1 MPHLFSALTLRSVT
15 LRNRLMISPMC
26 MYSAKDDGLANDWH
40 LAHLGARAAGGAGL
54 VCVEATAVEPRG
66 RISPADLGLWGDQ
79 HVEPLARIASFVA
92 SQGAVPAI
100 QLAHA
105 GRKAS
110 TAAPWEGGGPLSPA
124 QGGWEPVAPSALP
137 FALGSPT
144 PHALAAEELPG
155 LVDAFAQAAR
165 RALAAGFQAV
175 EIHAAHG
182 YLLHQFLSPLSN
194 QRSDPFGGD
203 FASRT
208 RLALQVVEAVRSVW
222 PERLPLMVRLST
234 TDWASGGWDVE
245 QSVELARLLKARG
258 VDLVDC
264 SSGGLVPHA
273 QVPVGPGYQVPA
285 GERLRLEAAI
295 PVVAVGLI
303 TDAKQ
308 ADALVREE
316 KADVVAIA
324 RQSLRDPNFPLHA
337 ARELGVD
344 VAWPLQYQRAK
355 I

>member
-1 MPHLFSALTLRSVT
+1 MPHLFSPLPLRSVT

-26 MYSAKDDGLANDWH
+26 MYSAKDGLANDWH

-54 VCVEATAVEPRG
+54 VCAEATAIEPRG
-66 RISPADLGLWGDQ
+66 RISPADLGLWSDAQ
-79 HVEPLARIASFVA
+79 IEPLARVARFVA

-110 TAAPWEGGGPLSPA
+110 TSPPWEGGGPLAPTL
-124 QGGWEPVAPSALP
+124 GGWEPVAPSALP
-137 FALGSPT
+137 FAPGHAMPR
-144 PHALAAEELPG
+144 ALATHELPVM
-155 LVDAFAQAAR
+155 VDAFVQATR

-194 QRSDPFGGD
+194 ERTDDFGGR
-203 FASRT
+203 FENRV
-208 RLALQVVEAVRSVW
+208 RLTLQVVEAVRAEW
-222 PERLPLMVRLST
+222 PERLPLLLRIST
-234 TDWASGGWDVE
+234 TDWAKGGWDVE
-245 QSVELARLLKARG
+245 QSVELARLVSKRG

-273 QVPVGPGYQVPA
+273 KIPVGPGFQVPA
-285 GERLRLEAAI
+285 GERVRREAGV

-303 TDAKQ
+303 TEARQ

-324 RQSLRDPNFPLHA
+324 RQSLRDPSFPLHA
-337 ARELGVD
+337 AKELGVD
-344 VAWPLQYQRAK
+344 VAWPVQYQRAK
-355 I
+355 P